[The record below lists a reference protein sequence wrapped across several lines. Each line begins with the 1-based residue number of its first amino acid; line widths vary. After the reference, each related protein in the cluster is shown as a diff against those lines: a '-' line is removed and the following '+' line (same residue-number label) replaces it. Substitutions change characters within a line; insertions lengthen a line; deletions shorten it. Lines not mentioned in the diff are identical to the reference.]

1 MGSANMED
9 NWPLKGRKPLNW
21 YKNICDMKYE
31 EIYQKLR
38 EKYTDEE
45 IADSML
51 IPADLSEEEK
61 QALAEEMRA
70 IRMQKLREMTEED
83 RILSDVMR
91 LRFQIES
98 YVKESGFSFQKTFG
112 KYLEEY
118 IRILNKQRRAIAE
131 DLSIHYTKLSRIIND
146 KEEPNVELAYR
157 LEKHSGNL
165 ISAKLWWK
173 LMIKKQE
180 FIISEDKETR
190 KEQQEKV
197 KNALSA

>member
-1 MGSANMED
+1 MED
-9 NWPLKGRKPLNW
+9 NWPLKGRKPLLW
-21 YKNICDMKYE
+21 FKNTFDMKYD
-31 EIYQKLR
+31 EIYQKLK

-45 IADSML
+45 IADAML
-51 IPADLSEEEK
+51 IPADLTEK
-61 QALAEEMRA
+61 ERAELAQEMKE
-70 IRMQKLREMTEED
+70 IRMRKLREMTEED
-83 RILSDVMR
+83 RILADVMR

-98 YVKESGFSFQKTFG
+98 YLKESGFSFQKTFG

-118 IRILNKQRRAIAE
+118 IRILNKSRKEIAE
-131 DLSIHYTKLSRIIND
+131 DLAIHYTKLSRIIND

-180 FIISEDKETR
+180 FIIFEDEETR
-190 KEQQEKV
+190 KEEQGKV
-197 KNALSA
+197 KNALRA

>member
-1 MGSANMED
+1 
-9 NWPLKGRKPLNW
+9 
-21 YKNICDMKYE
+21 MKYE

-51 IPADLSEEEK
+51 IPADLTEK
-61 QALAEEMRA
+61 ENKELAEEMRE
-70 IRMQKLREMTEED
+70 IRMQKLGEMTEED

-91 LRFQIES
+91 LRFQMES
-98 YVKESGFSFQKTFG
+98 YVKKSGFSFQKTFG

-118 IRILNKQRRAIAE
+118 IRILNKTRREIAE
-131 DLSIHYTKLSRIIND
+131 DLSIHYTKLSRILND
-146 KEEPNVELAYR
+146 KEEPNIELAYR

-165 ISAKLWWK
+165 IKAKLWWK

-180 FIISEDKETR
+180 FIISQDEETR
-190 KEQQEKV
+190 KEEQKKV
-197 KNALSA
+197 KNPLRA

>member
-1 MGSANMED
+1 
-9 NWPLKGRKPLNW
+9 
-21 YKNICDMKYE
+21 
-31 EIYQKLR
+31 
-38 EKYTDEE
+38 
-45 IADSML
+45 ML
-51 IPADLSEEEK
+51 VPADLSEGEK
-61 QALAEEMRA
+61 QALAEEMKA

-98 YVKESGFSFQKTFG
+98 YVKEGGFSFQKTFG

-118 IRILNKQRRAIAE
+118 IRILNKQRREIAD

-146 KEEPNVELAYR
+146 KEEPNVELTYR

-180 FIISEDKETR
+180 FIISEDTETR
-190 KEQQEKV
+190 KEEQEKV
-197 KNALSA
+197 KSINFHFL

>member
-1 MGSANMED
+1 
-9 NWPLKGRKPLNW
+9 
-21 YKNICDMKYE
+21 MKYE

-61 QALAEEMRA
+61 QALAEEMKA